1 MINLRY
7 HIVSLTAVFLAI
19 GIGVT
24 LGSTFLDRAT
34 VENLNG
40 QLEGLETRLGD
51 RDTQIEELQ
60 SDLEGAV
67 ALQVAL
73 DEQGAGLLADRLDEV
88 PVVVLA
94 AQGVDEEDLN
104 GAVESLQLA
113 GADVQG
119 VWWLTERLLLNTEA
133 DVADLAAVL
142 EETSTD
148 PARLR
153 RLTIDALGGD
163 LRARQRLEVQV
174 AEDGEVAAGADP
186 GAEPGA
192 EGTSPEP
199 GAAAEPGAQDPAA
212 QDPAAGDRAL
222 DDVPP
227 SEELD
232 SQDAALTQALT
243 DAGFITFQPV
253 AGGPDSPTLAPGV
266 RLVVVGGSSVVPDDL
281 FVAPLV
287 EQLARGENQ
296 PTRTVVTSA
305 MGEGAA
311 VSEVVAVIRADDAL
325 RSLVSTV
332 DGLDHF
338 QGWMAT
344 VLAVGDLA
352 DGVVGHYGLGEGA
365 TSLLPPL
372 RAT

>member
-40 QLEGLETRLGD
+40 QLESLETRLGD
-51 RDTQIEELQ
+51 RDAQIEELQ
-60 SDLEGAV
+60 GGLEGAE
-67 ALQVAL
+67 ALQQAL
-73 DEQGAGLLADRLDEV
+73 DEQGVGLLADRLDPV
-88 PVVVLA
+88 PVVVVA
-94 AQGVDEEDLN
+94 AEGVDEDDLN

-119 VWWLTERLLLNTEA
+119 VWWLTERILLNTEA

-142 EETSTD
+142 DETSND

-153 RLTIDALGGD
+153 RLAVDALGRE
-163 LRARQRLEVQV
+163 LRARQRLD
-174 AEDGEVAAGADP
+174 AEPVGEGGP
-186 GAEPGA
+186 GAE
-192 EGTSPEP
+192 EP
-199 GAAAEPGAQDPAA
+199 VTDPAT
-212 QDPAAGDRAL
+212 AGDPNAGGPVAETPAE
-222 DDVPP
+222 VPP
-227 SEELD
+227 GQGTDGGLQDVAPADDLE
-232 SQDAALTQALT
+232 SQDATLSQALT

-253 AGGPDSPTLAPGV
+253 TGGPESPTLAAGV
-266 RLVVVGGSSVVPDDL
+266 HLVVVGGSSAVPDDV

-287 EQLARGENQ
+287 ERLAQGATE

-305 MGEGAA
+305 MGAGDA
-311 VSEVVAVIRADDAL
+311 VSEVISVIRADEVL

>member
-40 QLEGLETRLGD
+40 QLESLEARLGD
-51 RDTQIEELQ
+51 RETAIEGLQ
-60 SDLEGAV
+60 RDLEEAV
-67 ALQVAL
+67 ALQTSL
-73 DEQGAGLLADRLDEV
+73 DEQGAGLLADRLDSE
-88 PVVVLA
+88 PVVMLA
-94 AQGVDEEDLN
+94 AQGVDETDIG
-104 GAVESLQLA
+104 GAVESMQLA

-119 VWWLTERLLLNTEA
+119 VWWLTERFLLNTEA

-142 EETSTD
+142 EETSDD

-153 RLTIDALGGD
+153 RLTVDALAGE
-163 LRARQRLEVQV
+163 LRARQRLE
-174 AEDGEVAAGADP
+174 AELDSEQEEPADAAVT
-186 GAEPGA
+186 EPGA
-192 EGTSPEP
+192 TEGAAPDDVTVETGEGEGEGT
-199 GAAAEPGAQDPAA
+199 
-212 QDPAAGDRAL
+212 L

-227 SEELD
+227 GEDLE
-232 SQDAALTQALT
+232 SQDATLSQALT

-253 AGGPDSPTLAPGV
+253 TGGPEAPTLAPGV

-281 FVAPLV
+281 FMVPLV
-287 EQLARGENQ
+287 ERLAQGANE
-296 PTRTVVTSA
+296 PTGTVVTSA
-305 MGEGAA
+305 MGEGAE
-311 VSEVVAVIRADDAL
+311 VSEVVSVIRADDDL

-352 DGVVGHYGLGEGA
+352 DDVVGHYGLGEGA

>member
-40 QLEGLETRLGD
+40 QLESLETRLGD
-51 RDTQIEELQ
+51 RDAQIEELQ
-60 SDLEGAV
+60 GDLEGAV
-67 ALQVAL
+67 ALQQAL
-73 DEQGAGLLADRLDEV
+73 DEQGVGLLADRLDPV
-88 PVVVLA
+88 PVVVVA
-94 AQGVDEEDLN
+94 AEGVDDDDLN

-119 VWWLTERLLLNTEA
+119 VWWLTERMLLNTEA

-142 EETSTD
+142 EETSND

-153 RLTIDALGGD
+153 RLAVDALGRE
-163 LRARQRLEVQV
+163 LRARQRLDVEPVGEGDAGAGEPVTDPATAGDPSAPV
-174 AEDGEVAAGADP
+174 AETPAEVPPGEGADGGLEDVAP
-186 GAEPGA
+186 
-192 EGTSPEP
+192 T
-199 GAAAEPGAQDPAA
+199 
-212 QDPAAGDRAL
+212 
-222 DDVPP
+222 DDL
-227 SEELD
+227 E
-232 SQDAALTQALT
+232 SQDASLSQALT
-243 DAGFITFQPV
+243 DAGFITFQSV
-253 AGGPDSPTLAPGV
+253 TGGPEAPTLAAGV
-266 RLVVVGGSSVVPDDL
+266 HLVVVGGSSAVPDDV

-287 EQLARGENQ
+287 ERLAQGASQ

-305 MGEGAA
+305 MGAGDA
-311 VSEVVAVIRADDAL
+311 VSEVISVIRADEVL

-344 VLAVGDLA
+344 VLAVGDL
-352 DGVVGHYGLGEGA
+352 DEGVVGHYGLGEGA

>member
-19 GIGVT
+19 GIGLT

-40 QLEGLETRLGD
+40 QLESLEARLGD
-51 RDTQIEELQ
+51 RDTQIERLQ
-60 SDLEGAV
+60 SDLEGSE
-67 ALQVAL
+67 ALQSAL
-73 DEQGAGLLADRLDEV
+73 DEQGAGLLAGRLDPV

-94 AQGVDEEDLN
+94 AQGVDEGDLS
-104 GAVESLQLA
+104 GAVESMQLA

-119 VWWLTERLLLNTEA
+119 VWWFTERLLLNTPA
-133 DVADLAAVL
+133 DVADLSAAL
-142 EETSTD
+142 DETSND

-153 RLTIDALGGD
+153 RLTVDALGGE
-163 LRARQRLEVQV
+163 LRAHQELALEITEDE
-174 AEDGEVAAGADP
+174 AEADEEGVVDP
-186 GAEPGA
+186 GAE
-192 EGTSPEP
+192 E
-199 GAAAEPGAQDPAA
+199 GAADAADAETG
-212 QDPAAGDRAL
+212 GL
-222 DDVPP
+222 EDV
-227 SEELD
+227 STAEDLE
-232 SQDAALTQALT
+232 SQDAPLSQALT
-243 DAGFITFQPV
+243 DAGFITFE
-253 AGGPDSPTLAPGV
+253 AITDGPEAPTLAPGV

-287 EQLARGENQ
+287 QQLARGADE
-296 PTRTVVTSA
+296 PIGTVVTSA
-305 MGEGAA
+305 MGDDAA
-311 VSEVVAVIRADDAL
+311 VSEVVSVIREDESL

-344 VLAVGDLA
+344 VLAVGDLG